1 MVACF
6 LGANWNQYDDK
17 KSVYRIMLKHTY
29 VMVHQNKISKMAIY
43 KVIHRSS

>member
-17 KSVYRIMLKHTY
+17 KSVYRIMLKTY
-29 VMVHQNKISKMAIY
+29 LCNGTSE
-43 KVIHRSS
+43 